1 MPWRVAVVL
10 ALCRTY
16 GLTAFLAAGI
26 FYFGFHMLTGER
38 GLLSARQ
45 RHLTLAEKSQELSQL
60 RRERIDLETRAR
72 LLSDSSLSADLLEE
86 RARSLLGYVGPRDYV
101 IRIPHQAG

>member
-1 MPWRVAVVL
+1 
-10 ALCRTY
+10 
-16 GLTAFLAAGI
+16 LAAGI

-45 RHLTLAEKSQELSQL
+45 RQLTLAERSQELAQL
-60 RRERIDLETRAR
+60 RRARTDLETRAR

-101 IRIPHQAG
+101 IRVQHQAG

>member
-1 MPWRVAVVL
+1 ML

-45 RHLTLAEKSQELSQL
+45 RALTLAERSKELNHL
-60 RRERIDLETRAR
+60 RRERMDLEARAR
-72 LLSDSSLSADLLEE
+72 LLSDRSLSADLLEE

-101 IRIPHQAG
+101 IRVQHKPG

>member
-1 MPWRVAVVL
+1 VL

-45 RHLTLAEKSQELSQL
+45 RQLTLAVKTQELSEL
-60 RRERIDLETRAR
+60 RRERQDLESRAR
-72 LLSDSSLSADLLEE
+72 LLSNASLSADLLEE

-101 IRIPHQAG
+101 IRVQRQAG

>member
-1 MPWRVAVVL
+1 VL

-45 RHLTLAEKSQELSQL
+45 RQLTLAERSQELTKL
-60 RRERIDLETRAR
+60 RRERMELETRAR

-86 RARSLLGYVGPRDYV
+86 RSRSLLGYVGPRDYV
-101 IRIPHQAG
+101 IRMEPHAG